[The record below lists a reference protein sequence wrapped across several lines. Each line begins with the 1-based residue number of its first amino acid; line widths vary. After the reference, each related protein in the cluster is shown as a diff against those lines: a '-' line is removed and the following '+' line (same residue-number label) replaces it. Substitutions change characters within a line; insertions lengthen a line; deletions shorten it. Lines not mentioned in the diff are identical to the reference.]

1 MKRILTPSDAMHD
14 PIYALGLVISL
25 QIESDTVVEVV
36 ERHPRFLR
44 YARGDLLNKKQRK
57 EIR

>member
-1 MKRILTPSDAMHD
+1 MHD
-14 PIYALGLVISL
+14 PIYALASELVISL
-25 QIESDTVVEVV
+25 KFNLIPYDTVV

-57 EIR
+57 DIQN